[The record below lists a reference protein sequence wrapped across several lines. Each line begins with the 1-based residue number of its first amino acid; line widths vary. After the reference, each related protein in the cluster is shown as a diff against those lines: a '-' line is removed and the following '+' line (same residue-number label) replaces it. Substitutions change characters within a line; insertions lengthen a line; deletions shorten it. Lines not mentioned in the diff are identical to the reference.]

1 MRGRVVRILVV
12 LSWRLLLRL
21 IMLNGIVMI
30 GTLSGVH
37 CLHLYQ
43 RHLPGILWSWKVV
56 IIKLGCVIV
65 VQAKGSHGLR
75 MGRFDRGPLL
85 SIVEAEFVAVLG
97 RAAPL
102 IESDS
107 G

>member
-1 MRGRVVRILVV
+1 
-12 LSWRLLLRL
+12 
-21 IMLNGIVMI
+21 MLNGIVMI

-43 RHLPGILWSWKVV
+43 RHLSGILWCWKVV